1 MCYTYHVNQNRHIWQ
16 IWAGILHRWGVQDLV
31 AVLLEAIGPLNLIG
45 AQAVYIGQ
53 PFLNSIVPEG
63 HLEALADVL
72 EDPEKTQAFTS
83 FLRQESGQDS

>member
-1 MCYTYHVNQNRHIWQ
+1 LCYTYQVDQNRQIWQ
-16 IWAGILHRWGVQDLV
+16 IWARILHRWGVQDLV
-31 AVLLEAIGPLNLIG
+31 AALLEAIGPLNLIG

-53 PFLNSIVPEG
+53 PFLNALVPEG

-83 FLRQESGQDS
+83 FLREESHQS